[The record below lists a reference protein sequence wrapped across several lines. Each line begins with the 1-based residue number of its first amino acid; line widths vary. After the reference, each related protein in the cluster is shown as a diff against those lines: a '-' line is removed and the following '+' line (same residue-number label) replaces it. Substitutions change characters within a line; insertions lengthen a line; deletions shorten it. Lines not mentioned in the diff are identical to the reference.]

1 MKVSKL
7 MFSKICIIA
16 GFILIA
22 QFSIATEITIRKDDV
37 PSPPPIQPN
46 GMTMLIPVSATIDA
60 TELAVYFEESV
71 GDATITVYDD
81 SSNVIYQEVVD
92 NDASLEVFIS
102 SSTWLSGDYT
112 LTITYGTTNLIGD
125 FQIE

>member
-7 MFSKICIIA
+7 MFSKICIIG
-16 GFILIA
+16 GFIFMT
-22 QFSIATEITIRKDDV
+22 QFSFATDIIIRKDDV
-37 PSPPPIQPN
+37 PTTPPTQPN

-60 TELAVYFEESV
+60 TELAIYFEESV
-71 GDATITVYDD
+71 GDATITVYDA
-81 SSNVIYQEVVD
+81 SSNVVYQEVVD
-92 NDASLEVFIS
+92 TDASLEVIIS
-102 SSTWLSGDYT
+102 TSTWLSGDYT

>member
-1 MKVSKL
+1 

-22 QFSIATEITIRKDDV
+22 QFSFATEITIRKDD
-37 PSPPPIQPN
+37 PKQPPPTQTDGLTGDI
-46 GMTMLIPVSATIDA
+46 IVSATIDA

-71 GDATITVYDD
+71 GDATITVYDA
-81 SSNVIYQEVVD
+81 SSNVVYQEVVD
-92 NDASLEVFIS
+92 TDASLEVFIS

-112 LTITYGTTNLIGD
+112 LTITYGTTDLIGD
-125 FQIE
+125 FKIE